1 MSNQFV
7 FLSKISVYDD
17 KIFTEERA
25 KEWKRHMYMAYNSI
39 YESLKDKLDNSTK
52 VDYFVCKSLVDEV
65 VVDAI
70 IGMRKI
76 TDSRYNSIEDPNA
89 FKIIS
94 YLTYWWLRHKPVSLH
109 YGGDLCCLEEIVL
122 KPTNELLAMSEEKQ
136 EEERQKVIWQLKHI
150 NELIAVQMTLSYIF
164 NFEKPIC
171 TASTCKMIKRKEK
184 ENFCFESFDEMQEVL
199 VKKLTYYFS
208 YRAVAPK
215 IIEHMLEGYT
225 FHPAWGLTGPQWDS
239 QKIDG
244 EAP

>member
-7 FLSKISVYDD
+7 FLSPITVYDD

-25 KEWKRHMYMAYNSI
+25 KGWKKHIRMAYDSI
-39 YESLKDKLDNSTK
+39 YNGLDDKLDNSTK
-52 VDYFVCKSLVDEV
+52 VDFFVCKSLVDEV

-109 YGGDLCCLEEIVL
+109 YGCDISLEDIVL
-122 KPTNELLAMSEEKQ
+122 KPTEELSALSPEKQ
-136 EEERQKVIWQLKHI
+136 EEERQKVIWQLKHV
-150 NELIAVQMTLSYIF
+150 NELIAVQMTLAYIF

-171 TASTCKMIKRKEK
+171 TSSTCRMIKRKEK
-184 ENFCFESFDEMQEVL
+184 ENFCFESFEEMQEVL

-208 YRAVAPK
+208 YRTVAPK
-215 IIEHMLEGYT
+215 IIEHILEGYT

-239 QKIDG
+239 EKVDG